1 MRSTTPHFHG
11 KNDLILK
18 STTLDEVQPVRGCAA
33 TNGRKVVSALQ
44 SLKSHTKYGALSSTG
59 TNVVFQEENG

>member
-1 MRSTTPHFHG
+1 M
-11 KNDLILK
+11 KIVK